1 MQKEISQKSSRIAAL
16 ETSVRSLTSERDSLF
31 DQLQLRQA
39 ELESSQS
46 HLETQ
51 QSNTSELQF
60 QLREAEERAALA
72 TEELA
77 DVRRE
82 LEYLSLQP
90 PTSKDQSEERVAS
103 VEATYEARLKEL
115 RTRMSDIERERNETE
130 IALNRS
136 LVAKTQEIESMR
148 AVLETSSATKDKTED
163 ELMELRRTI
172 EELRQQAAVNQAQLA
187 DVQNSEQRVRD
198 LEVQF
203 PSLFVSCVPKAQIR
217 SGCVT
222 ETIRRLQRE
231 DGRI

>member
-1 MQKEISQKSSRIAAL
+1 MQKEISQKSSRIASL

-90 PTSKDQSEERVAS
+90 PSSKDQSEERVAS

-163 ELMELRRTI
+163 ELMELQRTI

-198 LEVQF
+198 LEVQLSS
-203 PSLFVSCVPKAQIR
+203 PFV
-217 SGCVT
+217 
-222 ETIRRLQRE
+222 L
-231 DGRI
+231 